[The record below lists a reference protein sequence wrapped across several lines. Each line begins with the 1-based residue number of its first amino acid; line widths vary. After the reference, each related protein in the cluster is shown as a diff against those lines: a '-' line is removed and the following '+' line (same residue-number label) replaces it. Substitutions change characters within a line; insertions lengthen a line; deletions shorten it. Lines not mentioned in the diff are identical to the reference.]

1 MINLNLW
8 DEKTNI
14 TEVNKMRLKVWEPHR
29 GFRPFHRDFG
39 RFVNEFGWGP
49 EQTEE
54 LNEAN
59 WSPKV
64 DIYETQEN
72 YVLNAELPGLKKEDI
87 SIDLNDNTLT
97 LKGERKFEEKVEKDN
112 YVRVERSY
120 GTFAR
125 SFVLSDNVNPEGIKA
140 NYKEGVLEVTLP
152 KKEEAKPKEIK
163 VEIN

>member
-1 MINLNLW
+1 
-8 DEKTNI
+8 
-14 TEVNKMRLKVWEPHR
+14 MRLKVWEPQR
-29 GFRPFHRDFG
+29 RFRPFYRDTDKF
-39 RFVNEFGWGP
+39 FNEFGWGQ
-49 EQTEE
+49 EQTEG
-54 LNEAN
+54 LDEAS
-59 WSPKV
+59 WAPKV
-64 DIYETQEN
+64 DIYETKDN

-120 GTFAR
+120 GSFTR
-125 SFVLSDNVNPEGIKA
+125 SFVLSDNVNAESVTA
-140 NYKEGVLEVTLP
+140 NYKDGMLEVTLP

>member
-1 MINLNLW
+1 
-8 DEKTNI
+8 
-14 TEVNKMRLKVWEPHR
+14 MRLKVWEPR
-29 GFRPFHRDFG
+29 RRFRPFYRDVDNF
-39 RFVNEFGWGP
+39 FNEFGWGP
-49 EQTEE
+49 EQSEE
-54 LNEAN
+54 LDEAT

-64 DIYETQEN
+64 DIYETKES
-72 YVLNAELPGLKKEDI
+72 YVINAELPGLNKEDI

-120 GTFAR
+120 GSFAR
-125 SFVLSDNVNPEGIKA
+125 SFVLSDNVNPEGVTA
-140 NYKEGVLEVTLP
+140 NYKDGVLVVTLP

>member
-1 MINLNLW
+1 
-8 DEKTNI
+8 
-14 TEVNKMRLKVWEPHR
+14 MRLKVWEPHR
-29 GFRPFHRDFG
+29 RLRPFYRDSDKF
-39 RFVNEFGWGP
+39 FNEFGWGQ

-54 LNEAN
+54 LDEAS
-59 WSPKV
+59 WAPKV
-64 DIYETQEN
+64 DIYETKDN
-72 YVLNAELPGLKKEDI
+72 YVLNAELPGLTKEDI

-120 GTFAR
+120 GSFAR
-125 SFVLSDNVNPEGIKA
+125 SFVLSDNVNAEAVTA
-140 NYKEGVLEVTLP
+140 NYKDGMLEVTLP